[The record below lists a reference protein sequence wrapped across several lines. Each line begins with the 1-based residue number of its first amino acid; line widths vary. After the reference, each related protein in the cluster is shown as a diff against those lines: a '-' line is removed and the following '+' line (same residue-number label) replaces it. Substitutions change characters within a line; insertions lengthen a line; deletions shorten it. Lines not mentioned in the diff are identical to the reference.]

1 MHTGFAKGWE
11 ETSDSIKDTIN
22 KYHKLY
28 PSFRLLA
35 TGHSLGGAVATIA
48 AAYLRADGLSID
60 VYSYGSPRVGNPEF
74 ANFVTRQP
82 GNTYRITHGTDIV
95 AKVPPLIFGYAH
107 TSPEYW
113 ISNVSATDGVHD
125 YKQSDIFV
133 CTGIANPDCN
143 VGTSTVGRYDHSDYF
158 GKIDG
163 CKSTFPGFGKR
174 AESVDGIELTD
185 QLMDMVAK
193 DRAMAKHSA
202 EMRNAI
208 LGGGQNHTQPTV
220 TIING
225 RRYSRQQSSRH
236 GKLPAF
242 VFYGDT
248 LWPAEAKRQ
257 GGFTTPA
264 DILAQSGIPA
274 AAYSLR
280 THLNRQ
286 NMALQPETY
295 FLSTYETFGAAAK
308 DAAAKAAKWGGAS
321 NPVVYLVHAT
331 PNMIRAGNEVAT
343 AGGIL
348 WSQVSAWT
356 QVPRSY
362 ALPEEVPKTKQEL
375 HEHFIKAYTER
386 PKQMFNKNPDY
397 NTTFDR
403 YTTNENS
410 KLLDSKEPKEDFLN
424 FMSGFGSAVG
434 FHGKLP
440 LLLPAPETFDGQK
453 SAEAKEM
460 NTVPAPHEEG
470 VFAKIGHFIWNHPI
484 AVASIPAVLALNLI
498 PGVGEAADVAELAA
512 LSADTIEAAGVMA
525 ESTTVVTEV
534 TPLLEGGVTA
544 GSGDIELEN
553 LALNGV

>member
-208 LGGGQNHTQPTV
+208 LGGGQVPSSPKPTAGNNRVEPHATNGDDHQRQTIQPAAK
-220 TIING
+220 
-225 RRYSRQQSSRH
+225 QQAR
-236 GKLPAF
+236 KAPAF

-295 FLSTYETFGAAAK
+295 FLSTYETFGRQPGCGSQGSQVGWSVK
-308 DAAAKAAKWGGAS
+308 
-321 NPVVYLVHAT
+321 P
-331 PNMIRAGNEVAT
+331 GNEVAT

-484 AVASIPAVLALNLI
+484 A
-498 PGVGEAADVAELAA
+498 GWEAADVAELAA